1 MGSTPRFA
9 ITGHPNKGKSS
20 IVATLSEDET
30 VGISEFPG
38 TTQDA
43 RTYPMCMDGE
53 ILYELIDTPGF
64 QRAREMLEWLKNC
77 CTAVAGRREAVVRF
91 LKEFAEDPRFH
102 DECELLKPI
111 LDGAGILYVV
121 DGARPYGAE
130 YENEMQILQWTGQ
143 PRLALINL
151 IGGEAYVDEWRRAL
165 DQYFSIVRVFDA
177 QHADFNKRI
186 DLLRAFQAL
195 DESWSASLDMAI
207 KVLQE
212 NREQRLHRAARE
224 IAELLLA
231 VMCMQASAQLIDEHI
246 DRQLESHLAQK
257 LKDGIRLREEQS
269 CDVLQQMCGHAH
281 LQRSIEQVPLLQ
293 EDLFSERSFSLFGLS
308 NTQLALT
315 GAASGAV
322 AGGGL
327 DMMVGGASLFLGA
340 GLGAVLGGVTALFGA
355 RKVSDVEVLGSPIGG
370 YELKVGPVSDPNFPW
385 VVLGRVVLF
394 YRLVSE
400 RNHARRGEIVV
411 TSESANSFSESM
423 NLKQRQGLSDLFKQ
437 IREQQMMDAK
447 GMTKLARQIENLCK

>member
-30 VGISEFPG
+30 VGISELPG
-38 TTQDA
+38 TTRDA
-43 RTYPMCMDGE
+43 HTYPMRMDGE
-53 ILYELIDTPGF
+53 TLYELIDTPGF
-64 QRAREMLEWLKNC
+64 QRAREMLEWLKNHQ
-77 CTAVAGRREAVVRF
+77 TSVAGRREAVVRF
-91 LKEFAEDPRFH
+91 VEKFADDPRFH

-111 LDGAGILYVV
+111 LNGAGILYVV
-121 DGARPYGAE
+121 DGAHPYGSE

-151 IGGEAYVDEWRRAL
+151 IGGEAYVEEWRRAL

-195 DESWSASLDMAI
+195 DESWSVSLDLAI
-207 KVLQE
+207 GVLQE
-212 NREQRLHRAARE
+212 NRQQRLHRAARE
-224 IAELLLA
+224 IAELLLC
-231 VMCMQASAQLIDEHI
+231 VMCMAESAQLVDENIDPH
-246 DRQLESHLAQK
+246 LESNLAQK
-257 LKDGIRLREEQS
+257 LKDNIRLREEQS
-269 CDVLQQMCGHAH
+269 CDVLQQLCGHAN
-281 LQRSIEQVPLLQ
+281 LQRNIEQLHLLQ
-293 EDLFSERSFSLFGLS
+293 EDLFSERSFRLFGLS
-308 NTQLALT
+308 NTQLAIT
-315 GAASGAV
+315 GVASGAI

-355 RKVSDVEVLGSPIGG
+355 RKISDVEVLGSPIGG
-370 YELKVGPVSDPNFPW
+370 YELKVGPVTDPNFPW

-400 RNHARRGEIVV
+400 RNHARRGEILVS
-411 TSESANSFSESM
+411 SEDANSFSESM

-437 IREQQMMDAK
+437 IRDQQMIDTK
-447 GMTKLARQIENLCK
+447 GMTKLVRQIVYLCK